1 MGDSNLDQIPSNPSG
16 AQEVVSRGAQTRHT
30 QHCEDH
36 CGGHCNACDDY
47 WYYTLTVEVP
57 SAACGGNGGN
67 GGDGGNGGAAGS
79 LSVSGPIDQY
89 LTANNMQL
97 ESAGGAPG
105 IKLCNIYITFS
116 RKMFVFPFV
125 IRQCHSMLSGI

>member
-1 MGDSNLDQIPSNPSG
+1 MGGSNLDQIPSNPSG
-16 AQEVVSRGAQTRHT
+16 AQEVVAKGAETRHT

-47 WYYTLTVEVP
+47 WYYSLTVEIP
-57 SAACGGNGGN
+57 SAACGGNGGD

-79 LSVSGPIDQY
+79 LSVSGPIAEY
-89 LTANNMQL
+89 LSANNMQL

-105 IKLCNIYITFS
+105 TVRKLKILRLCA
-116 RKMFVFPFV
+116 KFPALLHRYLMALLV
-125 IRQCHSMLSGI
+125 N

>member
-1 MGDSNLDQIPSNPSG
+1 MGGSNLDQIPSNPSG
-16 AQEVVSRGAQTRHT
+16 AQEVVAKGAETRHT

-47 WYYTLTVEVP
+47 WYYSLTVEIP
-57 SAACGGNGGN
+57 SAACGGNGGD

-79 LSVSGPIDQY
+79 LSVSGPIAQY
-89 LTANNMQL
+89 LSANNMQL

-105 IKLCNIYITFS
+105 TVDLFS
-116 RKMFVFPFV
+116 EPENFEAMCQISRSFAQVS
-125 IRQCHSMLSGI
+125 HGLTG